1 MKRPITGVDA
11 DLLIAYRRM
20 SEDQTREA
28 EAHDWIEGLI
38 EDAAPEPN

>member
-1 MKRPITGVDA
+1 MKRPIIGVDA
-11 DLLIAYRRM
+11 DLLIAYRQM
-20 SEDQTREA
+20 SEDHIRDA